1 MHTAKMM
8 EVVKVHRKPNMLRR
22 RGLKTA
28 VKLYSSKCSN
38 SLHSKKSKQLMP
50 LWKTF
55 PGARLMD
62 VKEMMAGGE
71 LTVDK
76 DAECAQEQVRYR
88 KGGDFASLMDEI
100 ARLALSGK
108 LSRRL
113 QKAVKWHV
121 QYVW

>member
-1 MHTAKMM
+1 MWVGGVFQLSTLSPQSKLD
-8 EVVKVHRKPNMLRR
+8 RTGLRQ
-22 RGLKTA
+22 LC
-28 VKLYSSKCSN
+28 SSRCSN
-38 SLHSKKSKQLMP
+38 SFHSKKTKQLMP

-55 PGARLMD
+55 PGAKLMD

-88 KGGDFASLMDEI
+88 KEGVISDFASLMVEF
-100 ARLALSGK
+100 ARLAKSGK

-113 QKAVKWHV
+113 QVAVG
-121 QYVW
+121 

>member
-1 MHTAKMM
+1 
-8 EVVKVHRKPNMLRR
+8 MLRR

-28 VKLYSSKCSN
+28 VNLYSSKCSN
-38 SLHSKKSKQLMP
+38 YLHSKKTKQLMP

-55 PGARLMD
+55 PGAKLMD

-100 ARLALSGK
+100 ARLALGRKS
-108 LSRRL
+108 SRRL
-113 QKAVKWHV
+113 QVAVG
-121 QYVW
+121 